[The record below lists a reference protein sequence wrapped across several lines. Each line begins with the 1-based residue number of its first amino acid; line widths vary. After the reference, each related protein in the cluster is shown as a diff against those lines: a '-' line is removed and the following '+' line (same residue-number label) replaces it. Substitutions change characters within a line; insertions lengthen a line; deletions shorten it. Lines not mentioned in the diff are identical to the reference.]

1 MKILGIDTS
10 TPIGS
15 VALID
20 GESLVAEHTLNIV
33 KAHSSQLMPAID
45 TVLKWGDIT
54 ADELDGCAVGIGP
67 GSFTGIRIGIATIK
81 SLCYALDKP
90 IIGVSTLEAIAYN
103 LRWTEGLIC
112 PILDARRNE
121 SYGAIFRGGDEWQR
135 LTDDWCLPI
144 EAVLAEIETRRA
156 LLPGGVETGRSL
168 LPEEGGENGMSLLP
182 ERNETGRARRPEESE
197 NERARLLQCTF
208 VGDGLETYADAV
220 QAAFGE
226 EIRFADAIFNAP
238 RGATVAHLGAQRL
251 KNGDGDNYWTLVPN
265 YVRIGLY

>member
-33 KAHSSQLMPAID
+33 KAHSSRLMPAID

-54 ADELDGCAVGIGP
+54 AEELDGCAVGIGP

-156 LLPGGVETGRSL
+156 LLPESETGR
-168 LPEEGGENGMSLLP
+168 EC
-182 ERNETGRARRPEESE
+182 
-197 NERARLLQCTF
+197 LLQCIF
-208 VGDGLETYADAV
+208 VGDGLERYADAV
-220 QAAFGE
+220 QAALGE

-251 KNGDGDNYWTLVPN
+251 QNGDSDNYWTLVPN

>member
-33 KAHSSQLMPAID
+33 KAHSSRLMPAID

-54 ADELDGCAVGIGP
+54 AEELDGCAVGIGP

-90 IIGVSTLEAIAYN
+90 IVGVSTLEAIAYN

-144 EAVLAEIETRRA
+144 EAVLAEIETGRA
-156 LLPGGVETGRSL
+156 NPQGEIETGRSRLPERHETGKANPQGEIETGRSL
-168 LPEEGGENGMSLLP
+168 LPE
-182 ERNETGRARRPEESE
+182 SE
-197 NERARLLQCTF
+197 NERTRLLQCTF

-220 QAAFGE
+220 RTALGE

-251 KNGDGDNYWTLVPN
+251 KNGDSDNYWTLVPN

>member
-33 KAHSSQLMPAID
+33 KAHSSRLMPAID

-54 ADELDGCAVGIGP
+54 AEELDGCAVGIGP

-90 IIGVSTLEAIAYN
+90 IVGVSTLEAIAYN

-121 SYGAIFRGGDEWQR
+121 SYGAIFRGGDKWQR
-135 LTDDWCLPI
+135 LSDDSCLPI
-144 EAVLAEIETRRA
+144 ETFLASVTQSGKEHFAEIEN
-156 LLPGGVETGRSL
+156 GRTFSL
-168 LPEEGGENGMSLLP
+168 
-182 ERNETGRARRPEESE
+182 
-197 NERARLLQCTF
+197 QYTF

-220 QAAFGE
+220 QAALGE

-238 RGATVAHLGAQRL
+238 RGATVAYLGAQRL
-251 KNGDGDNYWTLVPN
+251 KNGDSDNYWTLVPN

>member
-33 KAHSSQLMPAID
+33 KAHSSRLMPAID

-54 ADELDGCAVGIGP
+54 AEELDGCVVGIGP

-90 IIGVSTLEAIAYN
+90 IVGVSTLEAIAYN

-112 PILDARRNE
+112 PLLDARRNE

-144 EAVLAEIETRRA
+144 EAVLAEIETGKSLLQGEIEIGRANPQGEIETRRA
-156 LLPGGVETGRSL
+156 LLPG
-168 LPEEGGENGMSLLP
+168 
-182 ERNETGRARRPEESE
+182 SE
-197 NERARLLQCTF
+197 NERTRLLQCTF
-208 VGDGLETYADAV
+208 VGDGLERYADAV

-251 KNGDGDNYWTLVPN
+251 KNGDSDNYWTLVPN

>member
-15 VALID
+15 VALIE

-33 KAHSSQLMPAID
+33 KAHSSRLMPAID

-90 IIGVSTLEAIAYN
+90 IVGVSTLEAIAYN

-121 SYGAIFRGGDEWQR
+121 NYGAIFRGGNEWQR

-144 EAVLAEIETRRA
+144 EAFLAE
-156 LLPGGVETGRSL
+156 VETGRTR
-168 LPEEGGENGMSLLP
+168 LPENENG
-182 ERNETGRARRPEESE
+182 
-197 NERARLLQCTF
+197 RARLLQCTF
-208 VGDGLETYADAV
+208 VGDGPERYADAV
-220 QAAFGE
+220 QAALGE

-251 KNGDGDNYWTLVPN
+251 QNDDSDNYWTLVPN

>member
-20 GESLVAEHTLNIV
+20 GETLVAEHTLNIMQ
-33 KAHSSQLMPAID
+33 AHSSRLMPAID

-54 ADELDGCAVGIGP
+54 AAELDGCAVGTGP

-90 IIGVSTLEAIAYN
+90 IVGVSTLEAIAYN
-103 LRWTEGLIC
+103 LRWNEGLIC

-121 SYGAIFRGGDEWQR
+121 VYGAIFRGGDEWQR
-135 LTDDWCLPI
+135 IGDDSCLS
-144 EAVLAEIETRRA
+144 IETFLASITESGRA
-156 LLPGGVETGRSL
+156 LP
-168 LPEEGGENGMSLLP
+168 
-182 ERNETGRARRPEESE
+182 
-197 NERARLLQCTF
+197 LQCTF
-208 VGDGLETYADAV
+208 VGDGLESYADAV
-220 QAAFGE
+220 RATLGE
-226 EIRFADAIFNAP
+226 KIRFADAIFNVP

-251 KNGDGDNYWTLVPN
+251 QNRDSDNYWTLVPN
-265 YVRIGLY
+265 YVRIGIY